1 MEKTTKKKSNKL
13 KIIFFSVVAGLV
25 ILLGVFVVY
34 NKYVLSSFSDYSFRV
49 YVRPT
54 TTYNEIIDTLSNNV
68 TKENVGK
75 FKNISKFDKY
85 ENKIKPGSYLVDTW
99 MNVFDVYR
107 NLSTGK
113 QTPVNVSFNN
123 IRTIDNFSKKVSSQ
137 LMFENEDLI
146 KALNS
151 QAIQEK
157 YGFTKEEFVS
167 MFLPDTYQFYWT
179 VSVDDFLNRMKREYD
194 KFWNEERV
202 KKAENLGLTPTQVS
216 TIASIAEEETNN
228 VKERG
233 VVGRLYMN
241 RVQKN
246 MPLQADPTV
255 KFALQDFSLRR
266 IKNEHLKVNSPYN
279 TYKNP
284 GLPPGP
290 IKIPSKTTI
299 DSILDSEPHDFIYMC
314 AKEDFSG
321 LHNFAVTYK
330 EHMQNAAKYRNA
342 LNKRKIY

>member
-1 MEKTTKKKSNKL
+1 ML
-13 KIIFFSVVAGLV
+13 
-25 ILLGVFVVY
+25 
-34 NKYVLSSFSDYSFRV
+34 FRS
-49 YVRPT
+49 
-54 TTYNEIIDTLSNNV
+54 IDTLSNNV

-202 KKAENLGLTPTQVS
+202 KKAEKLGLTPTQVA

-290 IKIPSKTTI
+290 IKIPSK
-299 DSILDSEPHDFIYMC
+299 DRRAH
-314 AKEDFSG
+314 
-321 LHNFAVTYK
+321 V
-330 EHMQNAAKYRNA
+330 
-342 LNKRKIY
+342 

>member
-1 MEKTTKKKSNKL
+1 
-13 KIIFFSVVAGLV
+13 
-25 ILLGVFVVY
+25 
-34 NKYVLSSFSDYSFRV
+34 
-49 YVRPT
+49 
-54 TTYNEIIDTLSNNV
+54 
-68 TKENVGK
+68 
-75 FKNISKFDKY
+75 
-85 ENKIKPGSYLVDTW
+85 
-99 MNVFDVYR
+99 
-107 NLSTGK
+107 
-113 QTPVNVSFNN
+113 
-123 IRTIDNFSKKVSSQ
+123 
-137 LMFENEDLI
+137 
-146 KALNS
+146 
-151 QAIQEK
+151 
-157 YGFTKEEFVS
+157 
-167 MFLPDTYQFYWT
+167 
-179 VSVDDFLNRMKREYD
+179 MKREYD
-194 KFWNEERV
+194 KCWNEEQV